1 MGGSG
6 PGLRIDDLIVRGDGG
21 RELLSVPRLDVPPGG
36 SLGVSGPSGSGKSTF
51 LFAVAGLLHA
61 ASGRVVWGDTAITD
75 MGEARRA
82 AFRAERMGIVFQDFL
97 LFDELGAADNAAIA
111 ALYAPRGA
119 RLGIRTRA
127 GDLLARLGIADRDRA
142 VPGLSGGERQRVA
155 VARAMA
161 GDADVVLADE
171 PTANLDRPTATRL
184 VDDLMARCRE
194 RGATLIA
201 VSHDETLLARLDRR
215 IEIRDGRMRPVD
227 A

>member
-1 MGGSG
+1 M
-6 PGLRIDDLIVRGDGG
+6 RGDRG
-21 RELLSVPRLDVPPGG
+21 RELLSVPRLDLTPGG
-36 SLGVSGPSGSGKSTF
+36 SLGISGPSGSGKSTF
-51 LFAVAGLLHA
+51 LFAVAGLLKA
-61 ASGRVVWGDTAITD
+61 ASGTVAWGDAAITA

-82 AFRAERMGIVFQDFL
+82 AFRAERIGIVFQDFL

-119 RLGIRTRA
+119 RDGIRARA
-127 GDLLARLGIADRDRA
+127 GDLLSRLGLADEDRP

-161 GDADVVLADE
+161 GNADILLADE

-184 VDDLMARCRE
+184 VDDLLVRCRE
-194 RGATLIA
+194 RGASLIA

-215 IEIRDGRMRPVD
+215 IEIRDGKVRLD
-227 A
+227 G